1 MAVVQGSLAKI
12 EDIIKED
19 VEPVSDSLHQGYSR
33 PESATS
39 IHAKDKIV
47 DVAIQALDEQARIDQ
62 GRQMDMAPFALY
74 HPATLVEEWSQ
85 LESSTTFSVLCTFGI
100 CALYTG
106 QFDAEFSTRAF
117 IESLRNEKEL
127 QERVGILG
135 KHRLGL
141 SEGLVS
147 SFVFFNRRMTL
158 STATSSAPL
167 KPTKGLVELTGA
179 PMFLT
184 CALVVDAC
192 KLFLEGAAFVLITYT
207 ALQHN
212 YDARLLSMVQAAQR
226 LDEFDGNQY
235 EQQEEEADRDRQ
247 ENTSNQQ
254 PTQPLSICQIAAKFI
269 KEVVETLQKWKLASS
284 IYRKTRFSPAMN
296 LKKPFGESSPSSWM
310 RESASA
316 SPATTNCSTEDGSTD
331 GNSTPPVVVH
341 PPRPG
346 DGYAHHPLLTTQ
358 RHPATDMV
366 TASMEHLHTG
376 TGSHA
381 MPQMNAAGWPGY
393 VHPATGVPPTGVP
406 QPHFILPTQFW
417 PMDMDSVRMYGSG
430 ENLFAGTTPEQ
441 SLNGVDAGEVYDIPL
456 FNSFFDSFLPH

>member
-19 VEPVSDSLHQGYSR
+19 VEPVSESLHQGYSR
-33 PESATS
+33 PGSATS

-47 DVAIQALDEQARIDQ
+47 DVAVQALEEQTRIDQ
-62 GRQMDMAPFALY
+62 GKQMDMAPFALY
-74 HPATLVEEWSQ
+74 HPAALVEEWYQ
-85 LESSTTFSVLCTFGI
+85 LESSTIFSVLCTFGI

-127 QERVGILG
+127 QEGVGILG

-158 STATSSAPL
+158 STATSSAPH
-167 KPTKGLVELTGA
+167 KPSKGLVELTGA

-192 KLFLEGAAFVLITYT
+192 RLFLEGAAFVLITYT
-207 ALQHN
+207 ALQQN

-226 LDEFDGNQY
+226 LEEFDGNQY
-235 EQQEEEADRDRQ
+235 EQEEEADRERQ
-247 ENTSNQQ
+247 ENPSN
-254 PTQPLSICQIAAKFI
+254 PPLQPLSICQIAAKFI

-284 IYRKTRFSPAMN
+284 IYRKTRFSPAMD
-296 LKKPFGESSPSSWM
+296 LRKPFGESSPSSRM
-310 RESASA
+310 RTASA
-316 SPATTNCSTEDGSTD
+316 SPATTSCSTEDGSTD
-331 GNSTPPVVVH
+331 DNSTPPVAVY

-346 DGYAHHPLLTTQ
+346 DGYAHNPLLATQ
-358 RHPATDMV
+358 RHPATDTV

-417 PMDMDSVRMYGSG
+417 PMEMDSIRMYGSG
-430 ENLFAGTTPEQ
+430 ENSFAGTTPEQ
-441 SLNGVDAGEVYDIPL
+441 SLNEVDAGGLYDIPL